1 MVVIVA
7 EKQRDAPDAGDAH
20 QGKDDT
26 RDGAGLSPEEIPYKI
41 ETENTDAA
49 PVDGADDG
57 QD

>member
-26 RDGAGLSPEEIPYKI
+26 RDGAGLASKKKAHQV